1 MAELPRL
8 HGCATL
14 FFIAGF
20 ARWLAN
26 RLPLK
31 LSPRFPQ
38 MTDDGKSSREVRWFL
53 HDLSGRMVWLF
64 ARDEHHAAS
73 RWQEFYSTPPVGG
86 LIYRQ
91 EKN

>member
-1 MAELPRL
+1 
-8 HGCATL
+8 
-14 FFIAGF
+14 
-20 ARWLAN
+20 
-26 RLPLK
+26 
-31 LSPRFPQ
+31 